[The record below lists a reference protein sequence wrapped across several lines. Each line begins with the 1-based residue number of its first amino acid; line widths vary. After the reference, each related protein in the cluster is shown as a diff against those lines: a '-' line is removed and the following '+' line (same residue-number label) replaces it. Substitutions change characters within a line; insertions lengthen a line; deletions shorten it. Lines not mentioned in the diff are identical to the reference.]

1 MNKVDFFELARLRA
15 EWEGLF
21 DGILSYIEEK
31 GGLVIVERPVLEY
44 IRTSPG
50 VRENMKLHSMRI
62 RTGLLMDKHIVLE
75 FMKEDGKLHDVLVCR
90 AFEAKAFGEIRYT
103 RNTFERILSVIKL
116 TNNNIETMAKTEK
129 FKKGAFVS
137 SHKLNG
143 EKLLGI
149 YEYAYD
155 CCNECCV
162 SDNNG
167 KYCVKLSSTKPA
179 TDEESKIIQE
189 TIVKPRREAEKAR
202 KKALE
207 ESNTVQEEEVL
218 TEEDMEEP
226 SAEELEEAM
235 EASETKE
242 E

>member
-1 MNKVDFFELARLRA
+1 MHKIDFFELARLKK

-21 DGILSYIEEK
+21 DELLSYIEK
-31 GGLVIVERPVLEY
+31 RVGITIVTRPILEY
-44 IRTSPG
+44 IRTAPG
-50 VRENMKLHSMRI
+50 TRENMRLHSMSI

-90 AFEAKAFGEIRYT
+90 AFEAKAFGAIRYT
-103 RNTFERILSVIKL
+103 RSTLEHILSVIKL

-137 SHKLNG
+137 AHKLNG
-143 EKLLGI
+143 EKFLGI
-149 YEYAYD
+149 YEYEYD

-162 SDNNG
+162 SDSNG

-189 TIVKPRREAEKAR
+189 TIVKPRREAEKAK

-207 ESNTVQEEEVL
+207 ESNIGQEEEVL
-218 TEEDMEEP
+218 TEEDMEEAVEQ
-226 SAEELEEAM
+226 SAE
-235 EASETKE
+235 
-242 E
+242 